1 MFYFSFGLMVVG
13 LGSCEGSRLAVGG
26 SVRVM
31 TEVVMLAMLIVRAG
45 LLREQYN

>member
-1 MFYFSFGLMVVG
+1 MYYFLFSLTVVG
-13 LGSCEGSRLAVGG
+13 MGGCEGSRLAVGG

-31 TEVVMLAMLIVRAG
+31 TEVVMLAMLIVRAR